1 MRETNTEIEKA
12 KKHNI
17 KLESKNGNSYDM
29 TLYELSRW
37 CSLIEGVEVIDK
49 KLRQLN
55 LAGKSDIW
63 IKPIPLQKYIDERSD
78 DILYDLINGNEI

>member
-1 MRETNTEIEKA
+1 MNNTNNDIEEA
-12 KKHNI
+12 KKHNVN
-17 KLESKNGNSYDM
+17 LGTRNGHTYNMS
-29 TLYELSRW
+29 LYELSRW

-55 LAGKSDIW
+55 LGGKSDIW

-78 DILYDLINGNEI
+78 DILYDLMNGNEV

>member
-1 MRETNTEIEKA
+1 MNTTNKDIETA
-12 KKHNI
+12 KKQTIHLGTRDDKDYNM
-17 KLESKNGNSYDM
+17 S
-29 TLYELSRW
+29 LYELSRW

-49 KLRQLN
+49 KLRQLD

-78 DILYDLINGNEI
+78 DILYDLMNGNEV